1 MNHGEK
7 SQKRWGPWPPHLY
20 TLFTSGDVAGGD
32 ATSPPSHFF
41 PFQGAQLQHK
51 ARGMPFNSLLPLP
64 PPPPPR
70 HLGTCLVAPKLNK
83 ATSGAHK

>member
-1 MNHGEK
+1 MGKKAKRGGGHG
-7 SQKRWGPWPPHLY
+7 PPISTRSSPAVMLQ
-20 TLFTSGDVAGGD
+20 GGD

-64 PPPPPR
+64 PPPPQP
-70 HLGTCLVAPKLNK
+70 
-83 ATSGAHK
+83 SGYLSSSSQIK